1 MCVQGH
7 VRTVLPP
14 SRPPASGSQRAALH
28 GGGSPATST
37 PQRGWGGV
45 GGVGGGILK
54 EITYV

>member
-14 SRPPASGSQRAALH
+14 SRPQRAAGGSQ